1 MDPEVSA
8 ILGVYQKRLNDV
20 TQQAIAYEARIQVL
34 QMQIQQI
41 QQMQAQPP
49 APAAEPAK
57 APSRSRKKSAE
68 ATDAGSF

>member
-8 ILGVYQKRLNDV
+8 ILAVYQKRLNDV

-34 QMQIQQI
+34 QLQI

-49 APAAEPAK
+49 APAAEPTKPA
-57 APSRSRKKSAE
+57 SRSRKKSTE

>member
-8 ILGVYQKRLNDV
+8 ILAVYQKRLNDV

-34 QMQIQQI
+34 QLQI
-41 QQMQAQPP
+41 QQMQAQPS

-57 APSRSRKKSAE
+57 APARSRKKSAE

>member
-8 ILGVYQKRLNDV
+8 ILAVYQKRLNDV

-34 QMQIQQI
+34 QLQIQQI
-41 QQMQAQPP
+41 QAQLS

-57 APSRSRKKSAE
+57 EPVRSRKKSTE

>member
-8 ILGVYQKRLNDV
+8 ILAVYQKRLNDV

-34 QMQIQQI
+34 QLQI

-57 APSRSRKKSAE
+57 APARSRKKSAE
-68 ATDAGSF
+68 ATDAGTF